1 MPVLAGTLVA
11 ACYGCEQNRGV
22 IQQELS
28 IDMLRSLLKSCK
40 NALPSSQSHP
50 VLDNSAYGSCE
61 NIQLG
66 HENKKPQAEK
76 LRSSRGSGR
85 KSRNSL
91 MKGISTGNNAKLGK
105 KREKAV
111 KVCEETAVKYDL
123 PITGTTSMLHSRFP
137 GSFIDRADK
146 FFAAGFN
153 ELGEA

>member
-28 IDMLRSLLKSCK
+28 IDMLRSLLKSCR
-40 NALPSSQSHP
+40 NALSSSRSHP
-50 VLDNSAYGSCE
+50 VLDNSPYGFCE
-61 NIQLG
+61 SIQLG

-76 LRSSRGSGR
+76 LRSSRGSSR
-85 KSRNSL
+85 NSRNSL
-91 MKGISTGNNAKLGK
+91 IKGSSAGNNAKLGK

-111 KVCEETAVKYDL
+111 KVCEETAAKYDL
-123 PITGTTSMLHSRFP
+123 PITGTASMLHSRFP
-137 GSFIDRADK
+137 DSFIDSADK

-153 ELGEA
+153 ELVEA